1 MSVHKRDVSRALE
14 EIGRYLQ
21 IEERNR
27 FRSMAYI
34 NAARRLDAVD
44 MPMDEFVRSGA
55 MQKTPGIGKATG
67 QVIEELVRTGK
78 SRYLEELRAKYPEG
92 IFELLRIPGLGLRKI
107 GVLFSEL
114 GISNVDELE
123 AAIDANRLL
132 KLRNF
137 GAKTQQKISD
147 SIKFYRSHHTRF
159 LLPTALRYA
168 ESLVESLKSSKGV
181 EAVEVAG
188 SLRRHL
194 EVVGN
199 ANLCVAAR
207 DLDTAASAIEGLD
220 FLDRMERSGDR
231 LISARSRLG
240 LHVQFHL
247 CTPDELPTT
256 LFFFTGTNAFTDRVV
271 AHAKRKGLALTPE
284 GLQKNGK
291 HIKLATEED
300 LFGEI
305 ELPVIP
311 PELRE
316 EAPKSLRSA
325 GRRLVDLSD
334 LKGTFHVHSTFSDG
348 KATIYEMLDAASDR
362 GFAYVGMSDHSPTA
376 GYAGGLSEE
385 RLAEQHAEIEKHRK
399 AFAPMRI
406 FLGTESD
413 ILMDGNLDY
422 PPEVLAKLDFV
433 VASVHSRFKMPKEEM
448 TERMIRALRNPFT
461 TFLGHPTGRLLLSRA
476 GYELDFDVI
485 FEEAAENGVMIEIN
499 GNPHRLDLD
508 WRRMQL
514 AVEAGVR
521 FSIHPDAHSV
531 GEMNYLLTGTW
542 NARKGGLGPEHIFN
556 TLPAEEV
563 ERHLAQRRAK
573 ALKKFGV
580 T

>member
-1 MSVHKRDVSRALE
+1 MHKRDVSRTLE

-44 MPMDEFVRSGA
+44 LPMEEFVRSGA
-55 MQKTPGIGKATG
+55 IQKTPGIGKATG

-78 SRYLEELRAKYPEG
+78 SRYLEELRAKYPQG

-107 GVLFSEL
+107 GVLFTEL

-147 SIKFYRSHHTRF
+147 SIKFYRSHHTQF
-159 LLPTALRYA
+159 LLPTAFRYA
-168 ESLVESLKSSKGV
+168 ESLVETLKASKGV
-181 EAVEVAG
+181 EDVAIAG
-188 SLRRHL
+188 SLRRRL

-199 ANLCVAAR
+199 ANLCVVAR
-207 DLDTAASAIEGLD
+207 DLETAASAVESLD

-231 LISARSRLG
+231 VLSARSRLG
-240 LHVQFHL
+240 LQVQFHL
-247 CTPDELPTT
+247 CGREELPTT

-271 AHAKRKGLALTPE
+271 VHAKRKAFALTAE
-284 GLQKNGK
+284 ALEKNGK
-291 HIKLATEED
+291 RVHLGTEEE
-300 LFGEI
+300 LFRALEI
-305 ELPVIP
+305 PFIA

-325 GRRLVDLSD
+325 GRRLVEVADLQ
-334 LKGTFHVHSTFSDG
+334 GTFHVHSTFSDG
-348 KATIYEMLDAASDR
+348 KATIYEMLDAASGR
-362 GFAYVGMSDHSPTA
+362 GLAYVGMSDHSPTA

-399 AFAPMRI
+399 SFAPMRV

-413 ILMDGNLDY
+413 ILMDGSLDY
-422 PPEVLAKLDFV
+422 PPEILAKLDFV
-433 VASVHSRFKMPKEEM
+433 VASVHSRFKMPKDEM

-476 GYELDFDVI
+476 GYELDFDAI
-485 FEEAAENGVMIEIN
+485 FEEAGKNGVMIEIN

-508 WRRMQL
+508 WRRMQR

-531 GEMNYLLTGTW
+531 SEMNYLLTGTW

-556 TLPAEEV
+556 TLPLDEV
-563 ERHLAQRRAK
+563 ERHLVQRRTK
-573 ALKKFGV
+573 AIKKAGL